1 MSADTI
7 ILTRKIQLFIDSSDS
22 DFIHQTYEALYQWQ
36 YACFRAANYIF
47 THHFLQ
53 EQIKELIYLTEETKV
68 KLADIKKDAD
78 GILTTSKMNTTYQI
92 LAKHFKG
99 ELPMHILSSLNMTLT
114 THFNNEKLLYLK
126 GEKSLR
132 NYKKNIPIPF
142 RGTDITHLRPTAN
155 GRNFHFNVFKIPF
168 RTYLG
173 KDFYDKRILLERT
186 LQGSVK
192 LCTSSLKLNKGKI
205 FLLAAFQ
212 MEKEQRE
219 LDNTIIAEASLA
231 LEYPIIV
238 RIGKSRYTIGNK
250 EEFLHRRLAI
260 QSARQRMQKAV
271 TYNRSGH
278 GRSRKSKALT
288 GFQDKEHNYVN
299 YKLHEYSRR
308 LIDICLKHKAATLLL
323 VNQQE
328 KETAAQADEFLLR
341 NWSYYELKEKITYKA
356 EKSGITLIIE

>member
-1 MSADTI
+1 MSGDTI
-7 ILTRKIQLFIDSSDS
+7 ILTRKIQLFIDSNDG
-22 DFIHQTYEALYQWQ
+22 DFIGQSYETLYQWQ

-53 EQIKELIYLTEETKV
+53 EQVKELIYLTEETKI

-92 LAKHFKG
+92 LVRHFKG
-99 ELPMHILSSLNMTLT
+99 EIPMHILSSLNMTLT

-132 NYKKNIPIPF
+132 SYKKNIPIPF

-155 GRNFHFNVFKIPF
+155 GKNFQFSLFKIPF

-173 KDFYDKRILLERT
+173 KDIYDKRVLLERT
-186 LQGSVK
+186 LQGAVK
-192 LCTSSLKLNKGKI
+192 LCTSTLKLNKGKI
-205 FLLAAFQ
+205 FLLASFQ
-212 MEKEQRE
+212 VEKVQQE
-219 LDNTIIAEASLA
+219 LDNAIIAEASLS

-238 RIGKSRYTIGNK
+238 RIGKSRYTIGSK

-260 QSARQRMQKAV
+260 QSARHRMQKAV

-278 GRSRKSKALT
+278 GRSRKLKALD
-288 GFQDKEHNYVN
+288 GFQRKERDYVN
-299 YKLHEYSRR
+299 HKLHVYSRR
-308 LIDICLKHKAATLLL
+308 LIDICVKHKAATLLL

-328 KETAAQADEFLLR
+328 KEAAAQADEFLLR
-341 NWSYYELKEKITYKA
+341 NWSYYELKEKIAYKA
-356 EKSGITLIIE
+356 SMVGITLIVE